1 MRLGATLAHL
11 SPAPPFAIAERAKR
25 LVDGGF
31 DSLRVPQVFG
41 RGFWVADPFVT
52 PAVAATATEGVEPGT
67 ATLQVPLHHP
77 AELAH
82 RVLSL
87 ASVCGDRLTLG
98 VSPGSTWQP
107 GSSTAGSPPATAAQR
122 TRSSPRTG
130 GTGRRAGDGR
140 WCAPSRCGAA
150 DLAPTGELLHR
161 FAESGF
167 DDALVLIEPQGP
179 DP

>member
-77 AELAH
+77 AEQ
-82 RVLSL
+82 LSGRDRRR
-87 ASVCGDRLTLG
+87 APAVPGGGRATGDG
-98 VSPGSTWQP
+98 VRRPGAGQRTWRP
-107 GSSTAGSPPATAAQR
+107 PANCCTGSPRAAS
-122 TRSSPRTG
+122 TM
-130 GTGRRAGDGR
+130 R
-140 WCAPSRCGAA
+140 WC
-150 DLAPTGELLHR
+150 
-161 FAESGF
+161 
-167 DDALVLIEPQGP
+167 
-179 DP
+179 